1 MSTPENKP
9 TLLIVGAGGHGH
21 VVAEIADTLGYTVSF
36 LDDNRLEAIGTI
48 SDMEQLAKHYD
59 ALFIAIG
66 NNVRRKQLTEKA
78 EAIGIRPVTLVHPS
92 AYISMSATIGEGT
105 VIAPHATVHTNSSI
119 GKGCILSVGAIV
131 DHDAA
136 VEPFVHMD
144 AGSICKSGGRIETGR
159 KLGAGEVVLGY

>member
-1 MSTPENKP
+1 MSESKP
-9 TLLIVGAGGHGH
+9 SLLIIGAGGHGH
-21 VVAEIADTLGYTVSF
+21 VVAEIAYALGYSVSF
-36 LDDNRLEAIGTI
+36 LDDKSPEAVGTI
-48 SDMEQLAKHYD
+48 SEMQKYINQYD

-66 NNVRRKQLTEKA
+66 NNALRKQLTEKA
-78 EAIGIRPVTLVHPS
+78 AASDIRPVTLIHPS

-105 VIAPHATVHTNSSI
+105 VIAPHAVVHTNCSI

-131 DHDAA
+131 DHDAV